1 MCGASLLWLEGISAN
16 ALLPLPR
23 WSLKLR
29 CAKSAADVPVGPGN
43 MTVSCSLYFNK
54 NVGFC
59 DSLLLLQKEASL
71 MGGESTLTVSI
82 RVSV

>member
-23 WSLKLR
+23 WSLKIR
-29 CAKSAADVPVGPGN
+29 CAKSAAGPGN
-43 MTVSCSLYFNK
+43 MTVSCSLYFSK

-82 RVSV
+82 KVSV